1 MTPSPPAQDNP
12 WGGESSWHPSFHHAM
27 TCHDLLY
34 HEYVQYVLI
43 KQVYTIYKYGVH
55 ILFVICL
62 HELQLVKCFTV
73 SLFYFFIFQE
83 SFNQTRTRHHVLQI
97 SNKIRFLFFCIFP
110 VTHETSFSFLVQD
123 WQHWF
128 FGRRHHLSAER
139 GESIMTDGEFR
150 KIRALDGIIRPTNT
164 CS

>member
-73 SLFYFFIFQE
+73 SLFYFS
-83 SFNQTRTRHHVLQI
+83 SFRSPSIKHGPDTTCCRSQTRYV
-97 SNKIRFLFFCIFP
+97 F
-110 VTHETSFSFLVQD
+110 FSFAS
-123 WQHWF
+123 F
-128 FGRRHHLSAER
+128 LSHMKQA
-139 GESIMTDGEFR
+139 SASWC
-150 KIRALDGIIRPTNT
+150 KIGNIDFLEEDITFQLKGVNQSWLMANSGK
-164 CS
+164 